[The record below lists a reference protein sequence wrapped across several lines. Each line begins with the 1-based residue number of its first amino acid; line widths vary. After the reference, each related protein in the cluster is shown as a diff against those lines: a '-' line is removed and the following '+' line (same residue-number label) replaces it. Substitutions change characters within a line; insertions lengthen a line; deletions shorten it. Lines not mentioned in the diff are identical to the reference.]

1 VNDHFDISWL
11 WTTLGT
17 LGGGFV
23 TWLFGRRKQKAET
36 KSNELENIEKGL
48 EIYRNMMEDLKIE
61 HKNLRTEVNS
71 LENKVSQLLD
81 ENRSLKQ
88 EVHTLENKVSDL
100 LQENRSLKTRISEL
114 ESHSL

>member
-1 VNDHFDISWL
+1 MNDHFDISWL

-36 KSNELENIEKGL
+36 KSSELENVEKGL
-48 EIYRNMMEDLKIE
+48 EIYRIMLEDMKAEI
-61 HKNLRTEVNS
+61 S
-71 LENKVSQLLD
+71 
-81 ENRSLKQ
+81 SLKQ

>member
-1 VNDHFDISWL
+1 MNDHFDISWL

-36 KSNELENIEKGL
+36 KSNELENVEKGL
-48 EIYRNMMEDLKIE
+48 EIYRKMLDDLKAEI
-61 HKNLRTEVNS
+61 S
-71 LENKVSQLLD
+71 
-81 ENRSLKQ
+81 SLKQ

-114 ESHSL
+114 ENHNT